1 MATSIL
7 RFYKFVMTQFVGAFH
22 PVGFECHFLEVIV
35 QDCFLLLLLLP
46 FLCRHFIIGAA
57 KAPPSLRHTHADW
70 NFPSNCVSTATVKR
84 YFKGLGWG

>member
-1 MATSIL
+1 
-7 RFYKFVMTQFVGAFH
+7 MTQFVGAFH

-57 KAPPSLRHTHADW
+57 
-70 NFPSNCVSTATVKR
+70 
-84 YFKGLGWG
+84 